1 MFICIQKMNSIP
13 NLFLRYC
20 KDIANLLHWVLWE
33 CLIMSINNDSITLSE
48 TLMPKILKSTLMFIC
63 MQKINFNF
71 VKLDIVVKTLQ
82 TFYFGNFGNDWA
94 SQSKNQLHHTSF
106 SKYCKEIANVL
117 FLGNLGMSGH
127 AHLKQ

>member
-1 MFICIQKMNSIP
+1 MQTCYIEYFENAWSCLSIMIVSP
-13 NLFLRYC
+13 CR
-20 KDIANLLHWVLWE
+20 KLWF
-33 CLIMSINNDSITLSE
+33 
-48 TLMPKILKSTLMFIC
+48 PKSWNQLLMFIC
-63 MQKINFNF
+63 MQKINFIFNF

-94 SQSKNQLHHTSF
+94 SQSKTIVMISRKPSCSSACKKSTSSLTSF
-106 SKYCKEIANVL
+106 SKYCKEIANLL